1 MEILENASL
10 EDYSTMRLG
19 GRAAYLTKVADRERL
34 KEATTWAKQRQLPV
48 IMIGSGSNIIWK
60 DSGFNGLVICNRI
73 LYYQEEPIGGDANK
87 TVLVKV
93 GAGENWDKVVERT
106 VSRGLSGI
114 ESLSLIPGTAGA
126 TPVQNVGA
134 YGQEIRD
141 TLVSVEAY
149 DNESGEIVIINKE
162 DCGLSYRTSRFKA
175 VDRGR
180 FYITMITLQL
190 RRGDPVQPFYPA
202 VQNYLA
208 DHGIVNFTPQTIRDA
223 VIAIRQARLPDPVL
237 VPNYSLT
244 SNTLDLQSTNR
255 EVNLRIEGGRRLH
268 GEVTLKA
275 SKNAAVALL
284 CASLLNYGVTKFL
297 NFPRIEEAI
306 RMIEVLESIGVKV
319 TWRENNTVELRRP
332 KKLRLEN
339 LDEEA
344 ARKTRSVLMLIG
356 PLMQDHGEF
365 DIPYAG
371 GCELGERTVKP
382 HQYALEEFGVSI
394 TATNNRYIVK
404 VDKKAPG
411 EMTLYESGNTVTNNT
426 ILAAACTTEETFIQ
440 AASCD
445 YMVQDL
451 CYFLQKIGV
460 EIEGIG
466 TPLLHI
472 RGLPRIK
479 KTVEYTPTEDP
490 IEAMFFISAAVTTN
504 SEITIKRVPFRWIA
518 LELMKLK
525 KMGLRYTMSSSY
537 KAANGYVDLADLTI
551 HRHEGKLSALPDKL
565 HPNIWPGL
573 NPDSLPYFVPIA
585 GVATGRTLI
594 HDWIYERRA
603 IYYAE
608 LSKLGVRVELLDQ
621 HRVHVQGP
629 NELVK
634 ANLSCPPALRPA
646 SLLLIGMLAA
656 RGMSILRN
664 TYVINR
670 GYEDLAARLNMLGA
684 SIEVFS

>member
-1 MEILENASL
+1 MHFCIP
-10 EDYSTMRLG
+10 DH
-19 GRAAYLTKVADRERL
+19 L
-34 KEATTWAKQRQLPV
+34 K
-48 IMIGSGSNIIWK
+48 MIPDVPSS
-60 DSGFNGLVICNRI
+60 DS
-73 LYYQEEPIGGDANK
+73 EP
-87 TVLVKV
+87 
-93 GAGENWDKVVERT
+93 R
-106 VSRGLSGI
+106 
-114 ESLSLIPGTAGA
+114 
-126 TPVQNVGA
+126 
-134 YGQEIRD
+134 
-141 TLVSVEAY
+141 
-149 DNESGEIVIINKE
+149 
-162 DCGLSYRTSRFKA
+162 
-175 VDRGR
+175 
-180 FYITMITLQL
+180 
-190 RRGDPVQPFYPA
+190 PFA
-202 VQNYLA
+202 HHT
-208 DHGIVNFTPQTIRDA
+208 D
-223 VIAIRQARLPDPVL
+223 
-237 VPNYSLT
+237 SLT
-244 SNTLDLQSTNR
+244 SNTPNLDLRPTNR
-255 EVNLRIEGGRRLH
+255 EVHLRIEGGRRLH

-284 CASLLNYGVTKFL
+284 CASLLNYGVTKFP
-297 NFPRIEEAI
+297 NFPRIEEVT
-306 RMIEVLESIGVKV
+306 RMIEVLESIGVKI
-319 TWRENNTVELRRP
+319 TWWENNTLELRRP
-332 KKLRLEN
+332 KKLMLEN

-356 PLMQDHGEF
+356 PLMRDHVEF

-371 GCELGERTVKP
+371 GCKLGERTVKP

-394 TATNNRYIVK
+394 TAADNRYIVK

-426 ILAAACTTEETFIQ
+426 ILAAACMPEATFIQ

-451 CYFLQKIGV
+451 CYFLQGIGV

-466 TPLLHI
+466 TPVLHI
-472 RGLPRIK
+472 RGLSRIK
-479 KTVEYTPTEDP
+479 RNIEYTPTEDP
-490 IEAMFFISAAVTTN
+490 IEAMFFISAAVTTD
-504 SEITIKRVPFRWIA
+504 SEITIKRVPFRWIS

-525 KMGLRYTMSSSY
+525 KMGLRYTMSSPY

-608 LSKLGVRVELLDQ
+608 LSKLGIRVELLDQ
-621 HRVHVQGP
+621 HRVHVRGP

-634 ANLSCPPALRPA
+634 ANMTCPPALRPA

-656 RGMSILRN
+656 NGMSVLRN
-664 TYVINR
+664 IYVINR